1 LTSVAPRRT
10 LDGWPR
16 FGGAIL
22 LLVALTTLGACGA
35 TTTAS
40 GTGGPGGSAR
50 AGAGASAS
58 TSGAGVPSSS
68 SVDAG
73 PALAAAL
80 APLLASSA
88 FSTTVTV
95 DGATVLVMTGRSA
108 GKASSAK
115 VTTGGKIVEYVRIPP
130 RAWAR
135 DGGASWV
142 LVAADAAPTAPLD
155 ALAKPASVSADG
167 TGDGTIL
174 QAVYPAKALGL
185 TGDPVTVTIT
195 LDATAVAFSYQV
207 ASGGHTTV
215 STTTLRPAAADPI
228 SAPKG

>member
-1 LTSVAPRRT
+1 
-10 LDGWPR
+10 
-16 FGGAIL
+16 
-22 LLVALTTLGACGA
+22 LLVALTTLGACGG

-40 GTGGPGGSAR
+40 GSVGPGGSS
-50 AGAGASAS
+50 GTGASAS
-58 TSGAGVPSSS
+58 TSGTGGSSSS
-68 SVDAG
+68 SVDAA

-80 APLLASSA
+80 APLLASNA

-95 DGATVLVMTGRSA
+95 DGASVLVMTGRSA

-115 VTTGGKIVEYVRIPP
+115 VTTGGKTVQYVRIPP
-130 RAWAR
+130 RTWAR
-135 DGGASWV
+135 DGAGAWV
-142 LVAADAAPTAPLD
+142 LVAADAAPTAPLA
-155 ALAKPASVSADG
+155 ALAKPTSVS
-167 TGDGTIL
+167 GDGTAAGSIL

-185 TGDPVTVTIT
+185 TGDPVSVTIT
-195 LDATAVAFSYQV
+195 LDPTTVEFSYEL